1 MWFWVRHASAAVVLI
16 FLGAYIVMY
25 DSPLVTRDNL
35 NSVANSNAVA
45 GSKESGRQA
54 MEGFGNFYS
63 ELKSKYDKAM
73 AGQGDEQFVIDL
85 KKPDSTLTQE
95 LQKIGVAT
103 RSVSG
108 AWVGERKNRRFVKG
122 DTLRERMQD
131 MAAEE
136 NMHLIWWL
144 DRDFVVKLPFR
155 VEETTVGTLYKMSTA
170 IDSDFER
177 DVYAFFCPIQRTMV
191 VTDIVEHY
199 VRENCAPARSVDS
212 QQWRLFR

>member
-1 MWFWVRHASAAVVLI
+1 MWFWIRHASAAIVLI
-16 FLGAYIVMY
+16 ILGAYIIMY
-25 DSPLVTRDNL
+25 DSPIVTRETISSASQNE
-35 NSVANSNAVA
+35 AVT
-45 GSKESGRQA
+45 GSKEAGKKA

-63 ELKSKYDKAM
+63 ELKEKYDKAM
-73 AGQGDEQFVIDL
+73 AGGDEQYVIDL

-95 LQKIGVAT
+95 LQKIGVST

-108 AWVGERKNRRFVKG
+108 AWVGKMKNRRFVQG
-122 DTLRERMQD
+122 DTLRQRMRE

-144 DRDFVVKLPFR
+144 ERDFVVKLPFR

-177 DVYAFFCPIQRTMV
+177 DVHAFFCPLQRTLV
-191 VTDIVEHY
+191 VTDVVEHY
-199 VRENCAPARSVDS
+199 VRENCAPARSADS
-212 QQWRLFR
+212 TKWRLFR

>member
-1 MWFWVRHASAAVVLI
+1 MWFWVRHASAAIILI
-16 FLGAYIVMY
+16 FLGAYIIMY
-25 DSPLVTRDNL
+25 DSPIVTRDNI

-45 GSKESGRQA
+45 GSKETGRQA

-63 ELKSKYDKAM
+63 NLKEKYDKAM
-73 AGQGDEQFVIDL
+73 AGVGDEIFVIDL

-108 AWVGERKNRRFVKG
+108 SWVGERKNRRFVKG
-122 DTLRERMQD
+122 DTLRERMQEI
-131 MAAEE
+131 AIEE

-144 DRDFVVKLPFR
+144 ERDFIVKLPFR

-177 DVYAFFCPIQRTMV
+177 DVFAFFCSAQRTLV
-191 VTDIVEHY
+191 VTDVVEHY
-199 VRENCAPARSVDS
+199 VRENCAPARSADS
-212 QQWRLFR
+212 KKWRLFN

>member
-1 MWFWVRHASAAVVLI
+1 MWFWIRHATAAIVLI
-16 FLGAYIVMY
+16 FIGAYIIMY
-25 DSPLVTRDNL
+25 ESPIITRDTI
-35 NSVANSNAVA
+35 SSASNT
-45 GSKESGRQA
+45 SKEGSRKA

-63 ELKSKYDKAM
+63 DLKEKYDKAM
-73 AGQGDEQFVIDL
+73 AGQGDEQYVIDL

-108 AWVGERKNRRFVKG
+108 SWVGKRQNRRFVQG
-122 DTLRERMQD
+122 DTLRERMQE

-136 NMHLIWWL
+136 NMHLVWWL

-177 DVYAFFCPIQRTMV
+177 DVYAFFCPLQRTLV
-191 VTDIVEHY
+191 VTDVVEHY
-199 VRENCAPARSVDS
+199 IRDNCAPARSDDS
-212 QQWRLFR
+212 SQWRLFR

>member
-1 MWFWVRHASAAVVLI
+1 MWFWIRHATAAIILI
-16 FLGAYIVMY
+16 FLGAYIIMY
-25 DSPLVTRDNL
+25 DSPVITRDNI
-35 NSVANSNAVA
+35 NSASNSTQE
-45 GSKESGRQA
+45 GSRKA

-63 ELKSKYDKAM
+63 DLKEKYDKAM
-73 AGQGDEQFVIDL
+73 AGQGDGQYVIDL

-95 LQKIGVAT
+95 LHKIGVAT

-108 AWVGERKNRRFVKG
+108 SWVGKRQNRRFVQG
-122 DTLRERMQD
+122 DTLRERMQE
-131 MAAEE
+131 MAAED

-177 DVYAFFCPIQRTMV
+177 DVYAFFCPLQRTLV

-199 VRENCAPARSVDS
+199 IRDNCAPARSED
-212 QQWRLFR
+212 